1 MAEDVGEGQMQPKGM
16 PINAIFSH
24 DGLVT
29 PEFRTALVS
38 RVLNSFPDLP
48 ESSRQSLRAAV
59 NDEITLPAG
68 GFRRGQAGRAL
79 DGLRTILQEPIER
92 EIQRSSKLACAVFR
106 CWAESHESLKE
117 ESERHLSSSDQPVDG
132 PDLSGRRFRGA
143 WTPEEVESAVDAF
156 SQAHGDY
163 SRDDIGLMLCYVSGR
178 FPLQPDSEPDT
189 KETADTLSGLLSYLQ
204 TLPATSSLW
213 ESVIPNFA
221 ASVSRLV
228 EAKAAQ
234 LRWASDFDSIVEAL
248 RRDFQELLAFF
259 EQDTQQ
265 WAASR
270 VSHEADT
277 AAALGLVENLQS
289 LLTEYRLVH
298 DRAPS
303 ISEERERSKKRDALQ
318 PPIMDALG
326 DIDAL
331 MTGEPGGAAAVPSVA
346 MRGMTPRPVAAVAT
360 PETSTQP
367 QDPRPRPAPQPQSTA
382 LDAKESEQR
391 HQPLTNGGTA
401 QAAVHTENSEAQ
413 SFTGPEYEALRS
425 ENAGLRDS
433 TVALLSENQ
442 DLRDEMESLRAELY
456 SSLEMEETWRMA
468 YRSAKNGSSN
478 ENEEE
483 ETLPQVDTVQ
493 AAVELARS
501 RFKQELRFAPNSE
514 SNIEDNP
521 FIDPAK
527 VWEAL
532 QWLGKTY
539 YASRMGRLRVTD
551 FDQSIKEACGWWY
564 KGDQG
569 ETTLSR
575 YEKSYTTRVEG
586 KRHWLAEHIG
596 KGTTFDARYT
606 IRIAFDWDRERRQ
619 VIIGYIGRHQQT
631 DAS

>member
-1 MAEDVGEGQMQPKGM
+1 MAEGVGEGQMQPKGM

-59 NDEITLPAG
+59 NDEIALTAG
-68 GFRRGQAGRAL
+68 GFRKGQAGRAL

-117 ESERHLSSSDQPVDG
+117 ESERHLSSSEQPADG
-132 PDLSGRRFRGA
+132 PDLSGRRFRGT

-156 SQAHGDY
+156 SHAHGGY
-163 SRDDIGLMLCYVSGR
+163 SRDDIGLMLCYVSGH
-178 FPLQPDSEPDT
+178 FPLQPDAESDT
-189 KETADTLSGLLSYLQ
+189 KETADTLSNLLSYLQ
-204 TLPATSSLW
+204 TLPAASSLW

-228 EAKAAQ
+228 EEKAAQ
-234 LRWASDFDSIVEAL
+234 LRWASDFDSIVEGL
-248 RRDFQELLAFF
+248 RKDFQELLAFF

-289 LLTEYRLVH
+289 LLTEYSLVH

-318 PPIMDALG
+318 PSIMDALG

-331 MTGEPGGAAAVPSVA
+331 MTGEPGGIAAVPSVA
-346 MRGMTPRPVAAVAT
+346 TGGTTPRPVAAVTA

-367 QDPRPRPAPQPQSTA
+367 QDPTPRPTPQPQSTA
-382 LDAKESEQR
+382 LDAKGPGQQ
-391 HQPLTNGGTA
+391 HQPSAEAGAAQTETA
-401 QAAVHTENSEAQ
+401 DAQ

-433 TVALLSENQ
+433 TVALLSENK
-442 DLRDEMESLRAELY
+442 DLRDEVESLRAELY

-468 YRSAKNGSSN
+468 YRSAKNGAAN

-483 ETLPQVDTVQ
+483 ETLLQVDTVQ

-532 QWLGKTY
+532 QWLAKTY

-619 VIIGYIGRHQQT
+619 VIVGYIGRHQQT